1 MQLKRDKKFS
11 LKAFYQVNE
20 MGDMPFQV
28 KILFV
33 SDIHGSENVFRK
45 SLNAA
50 KMYKVNYLI
59 FGGDIFSKDF
69 IPVID
74 KGGSK
79 LLDGKEVEI
88 SQLEEDSKVSGKL
101 PLVMKEEE
109 FQEAINNKKDMNSII
124 VRELEGQAS
133 RWVKIFHEKMNGSDI
148 ETLWN
153 LGNDDP
159 LELDEYLNELGIELA
174 EAKVRELGEFK
185 VVSSGYVNPTPFGTY
200 RELPDSTLFLRL
212 DSMFKEVGEG
222 PVILNAHAP
231 PINTKLD
238 QAVNKDRKRNNVGSK
253 AVRDIIEKYKPIV
266 GLHGHIH
273 ESGGTDKIGNTKIGN
288 PGSYYSDGIMSAIFL
303 VLEREIKGKGIMVKK
318 EYKVKAMEIIR
329 G

>member
-1 MQLKRDKKFS
+1 
-11 LKAFYQVNE
+11 
-20 MGDMPFQV
+20 MPFQV
-28 KILFV
+28 KILFA
-33 SDIHGSENVFRK
+33 SDIHGSEYVFRK
-45 SLNAA
+45 ALNAA

-69 IPVID
+69 VPVID
-74 KGGSK
+74 KGSSK
-79 LLDGKEVEI
+79 FVEGKEVQI
-88 SQLEEDSKVSGKL
+88 SQLEESSKVSGKT
-101 PLVMKEEE
+101 PLLMREEE
-109 FQEAINNKKDMNSII
+109 FQEAIKNKKYMTSLI

-133 RWVKIFHEKMNGSDI
+133 RWVKVFHEKMNGSNI

-159 LELDEYLNELGIELA
+159 LELDEYLSGLGIEIA
-174 EAKVRELGEFK
+174 EGKVRELGDLK

-212 DSMFKEVGEG
+212 DSMFKEVSEG

-238 QAVNKDRKRNNVGSK
+238 QAMDRDKKRHSVGSK

-273 ESGGTDKIGNTKIGN
+273 ESGGIDKIGDTKVGN
-288 PGSYYSDGIMSAIFL
+288 PGSYYTDGMLNAIFL
-303 VLEREIKGKGIMVKK
+303 VLEREVKGKGIIVKK